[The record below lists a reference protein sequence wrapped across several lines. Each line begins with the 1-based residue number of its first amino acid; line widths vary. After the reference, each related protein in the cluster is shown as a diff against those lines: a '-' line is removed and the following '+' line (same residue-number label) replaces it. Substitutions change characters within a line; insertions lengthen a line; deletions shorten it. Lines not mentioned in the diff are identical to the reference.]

1 MPLLLLVF
9 NLGVILFGAYVRMSG
24 SGAGCG
30 SHWPSCNG
38 ELVPHAPQAHT
49 VIEFTHRL
57 TSGLSLA
64 LAIGA
69 VVWSHVKFAAGHRA
83 RKAAL
88 GVLAFIILE
97 ALVGA
102 GIVIFG
108 LVEKNDSV
116 ARAIVVAFHLVNT
129 LGLLAS
135 AMLLFLS
142 VAHPGQLVWPK
153 YGALLLIAGV
163 IVALTSAS
171 GAITALGDTL
181 FPVNTALPVAE
192 RVVSDLRPVEHFLVR
207 LRIVHPIVAA
217 TSATYLLFVGAWFFA
232 KAEKAAL
239 ALMALVIL
247 QVIAGLVNIALAAPD
262 AMQLTHLFL
271 ADCVWLALVATA
283 FNASRAT

>member
-1 MPLLLLVF
+1 MRVISRLNTVPILVLVL

-38 ELVPHAPQAHT
+38 ELLPTAPKIHT
-49 VIEFTHRL
+49 IIEFTHRL

-69 VVWSHVKFAAGHRA
+69 VIWSRYVFAPGHRV

-88 GVLAFIILE
+88 GVLGFIILE

-116 ARAIVVAFHLVNT
+116 ARAVVVAFHLVNT
-129 LGLLAS
+129 LGLLGS
-135 AMLLFLS
+135 AMLMLLS
-142 VAHPGQLVWPK
+142 VNDNAPLVWPK
-153 YGALLLIAGV
+153 NGTLLLLAGV
-163 IVALTSAS
+163 VIALTSAS
-171 GAITALGDTL
+171 GAVTALGDTL
-181 FPVNTALPVAE
+181 FPVNMALPVAE
-192 RVVSDLRPVEHFLVR
+192 RVASDLRPIEHFLVR
-207 LRIVHPIVAA
+207 LRIVHPIVAV
-217 TSATYLLFVGAWFFA
+217 TSAMYLLFVGAWFFT

-239 ALMALVIL
+239 ALMTVVIFKSS
-247 QVIAGLVNIALAAPD
+247 P
-262 AMQLTHLFL
+262 
-271 ADCVWLALVATA
+271 
-283 FNASRAT
+283 AS